1 MTSACIHCGNLG
13 PNDDAGGGD
22 EEAALDKMI
31 SEYFRRTAHCALA
44 ERGIVEALDDAAD
57 VRDDLRSRIDTRLHV
72 IISERDAAVRRLDAL
87 TLPGAERR
95 ERIATACLAGLMA
108 NADPQTCH
116 AQQADLVGWSVRA
129 ADALIAALDGTV
141 KP

>member
-1 MTSACIHCGNLG
+1 MTAACIHCGNLG

-22 EEAALDKMI
+22 DEAILDKMI

-57 VRDDLRSRIDTRLHV
+57 VRDELRSRIDTRLHV
-72 IISERDAAVRRLDAL
+72 IITERDAAVRRLDAL

-95 ERIATACLAGLMA
+95 ERIATAMCARFAGYPMDVA
-108 NADPQTCH
+108 AVKGIDY
-116 AQQADLVGWSVRA
+116 
-129 ADALIAALDGTV
+129 ADALIAALDWTV
-141 KP
+141 KS